1 MLLSWGRELQ
11 FVCLACL
18 PIPDINAY
26 PFFTFIFFYFMG
38 YTYVEVYS
46 LQELKCPCPPRGT
59 WGSSSV
65 VGLGVGKHLYPPG
78 HLARPVPGVLIRIVS
93 SLPAVSA
100 LGKLTNWTWH
110 PLRAVWLS
118 RQIRALSMI
127 LQTGTKWWRFFFHP
141 VVNAKKWTTRCPY
154 PNLKSFGEN
163 KCSPKEMLKR
173 EQKQRGGTWVGMSL
187 VKPLS
192 TWFEASWRS
201 AIASPPQST
210 QWYASSL
217 PGPSELC
224 QPCPPCWIARSH
236 SSK

>member
-46 LQELKCPCPPRGT
+46 LQELKSPCPPRGT

-78 HLARPVPGVLIRIVS
+78 HLARPVPGALIRIVS

-127 LQTGTKWWRFFFHP
+127 LQTGTKWWRFFF
-141 VVNAKKWTTRCPY
+141 T
-154 PNLKSFGEN
+154 
-163 KCSPKEMLKR
+163 
-173 EQKQRGGTWVGMSL
+173 
-187 VKPLS
+187 PLS
-192 TWFEASWRS
+192 MLRSGLRDVHTQIWSLLMKISVRQRKCWRESRSKGEAH
-201 AIASPPQST
+201 
-210 QWYASSL
+210 
-217 PGPSELC
+217 E
-224 QPCPPCWIARSH
+224 
-236 SSK
+236 